1 MKVTATT
8 RPKADAAPADLAP
21 LGEPV
26 GLADFAPFFKAF
38 GSDTRVAIIEHLM
51 TGEKCVCEIVA
62 HVGGSQPL
70 ISHHLAVLRDAGFVT
85 MRGQGARTYYAIDW
99 ESFDE
104 RLQGFVRA
112 AAELRER
119 DAGPSCVCG

>member
-1 MKVTATT
+1 M
-8 RPKADAAPADLAP
+8 
-21 LGEPV
+21 
-26 GLADFAPFFKAF
+26 
-38 GSDTRVAIIEHLM
+38 S
-51 TGEKCVCEIVA
+51 GEKCVCEIVA